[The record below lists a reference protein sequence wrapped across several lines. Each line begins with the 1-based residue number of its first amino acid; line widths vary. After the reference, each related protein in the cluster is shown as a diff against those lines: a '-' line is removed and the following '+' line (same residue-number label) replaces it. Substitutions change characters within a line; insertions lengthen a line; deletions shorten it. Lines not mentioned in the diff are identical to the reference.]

1 MFAKRVSTCSGS
13 LKPVQTTVA
22 HNVVPAQ
29 EEVEEAAGGMV
40 ETGRRGSR
48 HSPASFIPSQNVHG
62 PMAWILHLAFLS
74 CSVGSYRL
82 VPAAAGDD
90 VTSSKGHD

>member
-1 MFAKRVSTCSGS
+1 MRSGWDCSSNDLNEHKTVTESQSLSLAAAAAVFAKQVSTCSGS

-22 HNVVPAQ
+22 HKVVPAE

-48 HSPASFIPSQNVHG
+48 HSASFIPS
-62 PMAWILHLAFLS
+62 
-74 CSVGSYRL
+74 
-82 VPAAAGDD
+82 
-90 VTSSKGHD
+90 